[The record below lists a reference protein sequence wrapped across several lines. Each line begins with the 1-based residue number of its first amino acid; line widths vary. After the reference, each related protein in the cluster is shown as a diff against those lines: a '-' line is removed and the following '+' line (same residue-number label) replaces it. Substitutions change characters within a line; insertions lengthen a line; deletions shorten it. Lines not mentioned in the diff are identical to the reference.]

1 MCLNLGFKINIM
13 QIHRTLTI
21 IFITFLSFSLLAQE
35 KSFENQF
42 LTAESFIQEQ
52 NFAKAL
58 EILKPLINKQPKNAN
73 LHFKVGFCYLQ
84 SSYQKKQAI
93 SHLKKAAANTTEAYD
108 PENPEETSAP
118 LETPVFLARALYHNH
133 EFDKADSIYKQFKT
147 SVADLANEAYLQELN
162 RLIELNQNAKNIL
175 NNPIDVEISQFRQ
188 GINTPAIEYA
198 PVISGDEQTL
208 IFTSNRKSNE
218 VTDINHSDDL
228 YITHKND
235 DEKWSAPEKMTNVS
249 TPYNEASTSLSF
261 DGNTLVIYMNDDG
274 DGELY
279 QSQWDGNKW
288 STPEIM
294 PDPINSPELETHG
307 CFSPDMTEFFYASS
321 RPGGYGGLDIYVTR
335 KLPTGIWGAAENL
348 GPEIN
353 TPENEDSP
361 FIHPD
366 NKRLYFSSAGHKTMG
381 GLDIFVTSRQNT
393 NDWNKVQNIGYPINS
408 TADDVCFSVSADG
421 KRGYYASF
429 NEKSLGETDLFMI
442 LMPGED
448 HTPLMV
454 YVGYAKNKAG
464 EVIKG
469 AEITAFNDRTGEM
482 FGTYTP
488 NQRTGKFVLA
498 AEEGTKLQLLIEA
511 DGYKSIERT
520 ITIKNTDENENTLIT
535 QEVPMKDIE
544 LENVWKIPENIFMP
558 FDSFETDMSAYGQL
572 VAFLQQNTAVNVKL
586 TGHTDA
592 KGPDW
597 YNKKLGLKRARF
609 VKNYLTEK
617 NINPSRIAT
626 ASMGEKAPIA
636 RNEMNGKDAP
646 EGRKFNRR
654 VAIELLNA
662 NPELFE
668 LEETSIPGKL
678 IIRKKK

>member
-1 MCLNLGFKINIM
+1 
-13 QIHRTLTI
+13 
-21 IFITFLSFSLLAQE
+21 
-35 KSFENQF
+35 
-42 LTAESFIQEQ
+42 
-52 NFAKAL
+52 
-58 EILKPLINKQPKNAN
+58 
-73 LHFKVGFCYLQ
+73 
-84 SSYQKKQAI
+84 
-93 SHLKKAAANTTEAYD
+93 
-108 PENPEETSAP
+108 
-118 LETPVFLARALYHNH
+118 
-133 EFDKADSIYKQFKT
+133 
-147 SVADLANEAYLQELN
+147 
-162 RLIELNQNAKNIL
+162 
-175 NNPIDVEISQFRQ
+175 
-188 GINTPAIEYA
+188 
-198 PVISGDEQTL
+198 
-208 IFTSNRKSNE
+208 
-218 VTDINHSDDL
+218 
-228 YITHKND
+228 
-235 DEKWSAPEKMTNVS
+235 
-249 TPYNEASTSLSF
+249 
-261 DGNTLVIYMNDDG
+261 
-274 DGELY
+274 
-279 QSQWDGNKW
+279 
-288 STPEIM
+288 
-294 PDPINSPELETHG
+294 
-307 CFSPDMTEFFYASS
+307 
-321 RPGGYGGLDIYVTR
+321 
-335 KLPTGIWGAAENL
+335 
-348 GPEIN
+348 
-353 TPENEDSP
+353 
-361 FIHPD
+361 
-366 NKRLYFSSAGHKTMG
+366 
-381 GLDIFVTSRQNT
+381 
-393 NDWNKVQNIGYPINS
+393 
-408 TADDVCFSVSADG
+408 
-421 KRGYYASF
+421 
-429 NEKSLGETDLFMI
+429 MI

-454 YVGYAKNKAG
+454 YVGYAKNKTG